1 MVDLSI
7 EIAGVR
13 FRNPIWTASMTFGW
27 SGKALRRAGEA
38 GAGAVVPKSIG
49 SPEAT
54 FQHPRCGRMKLFRHN
69 GVPIGM
75 QNNEIFS
82 TLPLDEW
89 LDTELSVAAK
99 GGAKLVVSI
108 VANEDPER
116 TARIA
121 QKVAATGLAS
131 LLELNI
137 SCPMPARGVGMNIG
151 KHPDLAADQ
160 VRAVKAACP
169 DLPLMPKLTP
179 NVSDVAEIACACAA
193 AGADA
198 IAATN
203 SVQALVGV
211 DIETGEPLL
220 PAFGGYSGP
229 AVRPIML
236 RCVAQIAQAVDIP
249 VCGIGGV
256 GSWEHAVEMM
266 MVGAG
271 AVQLGTAVLWHG
283 YDVIT
288 RTVQGLENFMERRG
302 FQRPS
307 DFVGMALPHMTT
319 TEEMAT
325 RPAMAAFLDQSA
337 CIACGRCL
345 TVCGYDAISLSES
358 GTYAT
363 IPRACDG
370 CGLCIEVCP
379 AGAIQLKPIES

>member
-1 MVDLSI
+1 MVDLSV

-27 SGKALRRAGEA
+27 SGEALRRAGEA

-49 SPEAT
+49 SPKET
-54 FQHPRCGRMKLFRHN
+54 FQHPRCGRMKLFRHS

-89 LDTELSVAAK
+89 LDTELSLAAK
-99 GGAKLVVSI
+99 GGAKLAVSI
-108 VANEDPER
+108 VANEEPER
-116 TARIA
+116 TAKIA
-121 QKVAATGLAS
+121 RQIADAGLADI
-131 LLELNI
+131 LELNI

-151 KHPDLAADQ
+151 KHPNLAADQ
-160 VRAVKAACP
+160 VCAVKAACP

-179 NVSDVAEIACACAA
+179 NVSDVAEVACACAE

-198 IAATN
+198 IAAAN
-203 SVQALVGV
+203 SVQALVGI
-211 DIETGEPLL
+211 DIETGKPLL
-220 PAFGGYSGP
+220 PAYGGYSGP

-236 RCVAQIAQAVDIP
+236 RCVAQIAQAIDIP
-249 VCGIGGV
+249 VCGIGGI

-266 MVGAG
+266 MAGAS

-283 YDVIT
+283 YEVIT
-288 RTVQGLENFMERRG
+288 RTVRGLEQFMERKG
-302 FQRPS
+302 FRRPS
-307 DFVGMALPHMTT
+307 EFIGMALGSMTT

-325 RPAMAAFLDQSA
+325 RPPVAAFISQDK

-345 TVCGYDAISLSES
+345 TVCGYDAISVDGS
-358 GTYAT
+358 GEYRA
-363 IPRACDG
+363 IPSACDG
-370 CGLCIEVCP
+370 CGLCAEVCP
-379 AGAIQLKPIES
+379 AGAIQLNQIYS

>member
-1 MVDLSI
+1 MVDLGI

-27 SGKALRRAGEA
+27 SGEALRRAGEA

-49 SPEAT
+49 SPEET
-54 FQHPRCGRMKLFRHN
+54 FKHPRCGRMKLFRHN

-116 TARIA
+116 TAKIA
-121 QKVAATGLAS
+121 RRVAETGLAS

-179 NVSDVAEIACACAA
+179 NVSDVAEIARACAA

-211 DIETGEPLL
+211 NIETGEPLL

-249 VCGIGGV
+249 VCGIGGI

-266 MVGAG
+266 MVGA
-271 AVQLGTAVLWHG
+271 AAIQLGTAVLWHG
-283 YDVIT
+283 YEVIT
-288 RTVQGLENFMERRG
+288 RTVRGLEEFMERRG
-302 FQRPS
+302 FQHPR
-307 DFVGMALPHMTT
+307 DFVGMALHHMTT

-325 RPAMAAFLDQSA
+325 RPAVAAVLDQDA
-337 CIACGRCL
+337 CIACGRCV
-345 TVCGYDAISLSES
+345 TVCGYDAILLSES
-358 GTYAT
+358 GTYDA
-363 IPRACDG
+363 IPSACDG
-370 CGLCIEVCP
+370 CGLCAEVCP